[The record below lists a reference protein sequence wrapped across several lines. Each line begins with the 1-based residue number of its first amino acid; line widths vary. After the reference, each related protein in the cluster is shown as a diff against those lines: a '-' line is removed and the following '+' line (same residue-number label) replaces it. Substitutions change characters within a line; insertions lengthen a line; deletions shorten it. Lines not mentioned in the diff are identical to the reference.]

1 MVTAE
6 YATKSNPF
14 NQVVLWDE
22 IIESPEEAELKLYN
36 ERNKY
41 LLIDQYNELKG
52 ATVTLTLSW
61 DIMPNTY
68 VLLLR

>member
-68 VLLLR
+68 VLLLG